1 MKDVFDSRITRRQ
14 LLRNSAVFGAA
25 TFAVTTLSACGLG
38 KKSSGGSSDK
48 ITIGSFQDNA
58 LAPLRD
64 TFFKQFTDE
73 TGIKVQYNET
83 NYDSWYQNAKNDGLQ
98 KTGAYDIY
106 IMDDNWVPEF
116 AAAGI
121 LIDLEGAGLKPNP
134 DLLPNG
140 LNQGYWPPKVGPVL
154 KDVQGQTPKLYA
166 IPIDDDVEMLYY
178 NSDFFSAAPTSW
190 DEIAAAMKDQASPPD
205 LFGWTIRGVK
215 GNPIVMTFLP
225 FLNSYGGSF
234 VNDDWTPG
242 FNGSEGVGALERIF
256 SYIPYMPA
264 GIVEF
269 DTDQETQVL
278 LQGQSM
284 ALTEYTGLTQRIDD
298 PASSKVVGKI
308 DCAATPSEVKSG
320 PAIGIFNAGIPPSA
334 PNTDGAI
341 KFLDWFTSD
350 AIQLQFAGTGSAA
363 VTRKALTDPGAIAK
377 ARWLPAMAAAVD
389 NSIPKP
395 RTPDEPK
402 MEDILG
408 TELNLALVEAVAANG
423 HYSGIAKKHLDSAAQ
438 QTTDYLTQ
446 QGGYY

>member
-38 KKSSGGSSDK
+38 KKDSGGSSDK

-73 TGIKVQYNET
+73 TGIKVEYNET
-83 NYDSWYQNAKNDGLQ
+83 NYDSWYQNAKNDGLN
-98 KTGAYDIY
+98 KTGAYDMY

-121 LIDLEGAGLKPNP
+121 LIDLEDAGLKPNP
-134 DLLPNG
+134 DLLENG
-140 LNQGYWPPKVGPVL
+140 LNQGYWPPKVGPRL
-154 KDVQGQTPKLYA
+154 KDVANDTPKLYA
-166 IPIDDDVEMLYY
+166 MPIDDDVEMLYY
-178 NSDFFSAAPTSW
+178 NSDFFSTAPTSW
-190 DEIAAAMKDQASPPD
+190 DEIAAAMNEQANPPD
-205 LFGWTIRGVK
+205 LFGWSIRGVK
-215 GNPIVMTFLP
+215 GNPIMMTYLP

-234 VNDDWTPG
+234 ANDDWTPG
-242 FNGSEGVGALERIF
+242 FNGPEGVGALERIF

-278 LQGQSM
+278 LEGQSM

-308 DCAATPSEVKSG
+308 NCAATPSEVVSG

-334 PNTDGAI
+334 PNVDGAI

-350 AIQLQFAGTGSAA
+350 DVQLQFAQTGSAA
-363 VTRKALTDPGAIAK
+363 VTRKALTDPSAIEK
-377 ARWLPAMAAAVD
+377 ARWLPAMADAVD
-389 NSIPKP
+389 NSTPKP

-408 TELNLALVEAVAANG
+408 TELNLALVEAIAANG
-423 HYSGIAKKHLDSAAQ
+423 DYSGIAQKHLDAAAQ
-438 QTTDYLTQ
+438 EMTDYLTQ